1 MEKVEKEKD
10 KETSEDLIILEE
22 ERELFE
28 DMEIEGVKKNR
39 ITVDFIEKGV
49 KNEGNY
55 KLLELEE
62 AKKYY
67 ESNLKYLD
75 MLENRGEYFSE
86 KICGKKREIVRF
98 SEKLEDVKNNIL
110 EKIREES

>member
-1 MEKVEKEKD
+1 
-10 KETSEDLIILEE
+10 
-22 ERELFE
+22 
-28 DMEIEGVKKNR
+28 
-39 ITVDFIEKGV
+39 
-49 KNEGNY
+49 
-55 KLLELEE
+55 
-62 AKKYY
+62 
-67 ESNLKYLD
+67 